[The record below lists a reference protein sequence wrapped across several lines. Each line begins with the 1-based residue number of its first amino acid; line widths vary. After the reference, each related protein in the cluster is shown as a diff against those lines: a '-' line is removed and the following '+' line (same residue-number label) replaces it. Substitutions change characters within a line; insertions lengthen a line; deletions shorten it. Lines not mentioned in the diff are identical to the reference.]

1 MKGSDFMKE
10 YVNFDLSG
18 KVAVVVGGT
27 RGIGR
32 ALALGLAQCGAD
44 VAPVSRNEANSIKVA
59 EEIRALGRRA
69 VSFGVDATD
78 YDRMTE
84 LRDLLLKEF
93 GHIDILVNSQGIEIR
108 GDILEL
114 SLENWRKLIGVN
126 QESVFMSMKIFGGV
140 MVKQRRGKVINIA
153 SISSFEGIGGSPAY
167 TSSKG
172 AILQLTKVG
181 AIEWAP
187 YNIQVNSLTP
197 GWYSTE
203 LSPVFDGSSPDLANL
218 IISKI
223 PAGRPGK
230 VEELAGACVY
240 LASEASNYVT
250 GATIVVDGGFL
261 ALGI

>member
-1 MKGSDFMKE
+1 MKE
-10 YVNFDLSG
+10 YVNFDLTG

-32 ALALGLAQCGAD
+32 ALSLGLAQAGAD
-44 VAPVSRNEANSIKVA
+44 VAPVSRKEENSIKVA
-59 EEIRALGRRA
+59 EEVRALGRKA
-69 VSFGVDATD
+69 LSFGVDATD
-78 YDRMTE
+78 YDTMKK
-84 LRDLLLKEF
+84 LRDEVVKQF
-93 GHIDILVNSQGIEIR
+93 GRVDILVNCQGIEQR
-108 GDILEL
+108 GDILGL
-114 SLENWRKLIGVN
+114 SLENWRKVIGVN
-126 QESVFMSMKIFGGV
+126 LESVFMSMKIFGEV
-140 MVKQRRGKVINIA
+140 MVKQQKGKVINIA

-187 YNIQVNSLTP
+187 YNIQVNSITP
-197 GWYSTE
+197 GWYPTE
-203 LSPVFDGSSPDLANL
+203 LSPVFDGSSPELANL

-223 PAGRPGK
+223 PAARPGK